1 MQLSL
6 LYSFFKLV
14 NTINIVSGTVKI
26 KEHETAGCSM
36 CVTANGC
43 TESSDRVCSCK
54 WHHQGQLKAD
64 YSFELG
70 IREKALAMET
80 HFPNPDVSMPRNHFR

>member
-1 MQLSL
+1 
-6 LYSFFKLV
+6 
-14 NTINIVSGTVKI
+14 
-26 KEHETAGCSM
+26 M

-80 HFPNPDVSMPRNHFR
+80 HFPNPDVSIILGEDNIYKKRKIGNLLKG